1 MKSLIH
7 SILLMSILSTGP
19 VIAENDSPVRF
30 ANTAQKQNISVD
42 EDGVKRITLTSTD
55 LIVPGDT
62 VVYTSTFTNIGTED
76 VSNIVVSNPIPAN
89 TQYIVFS
96 AKGKTTRVSFSV
108 DGGKTFAAP
117 AQLTVVDNNG
127 IKQTAKPKDYTD
139 IRWVYQ
145 GTLSAGSSSSVS
157 FNVSIL

>member
-1 MKSLIH
+1 
-7 SILLMSILSTGP
+7 
-19 VIAENDSPVRF
+19 
-30 ANTAQKQNISVD
+30 
-42 EDGVKRITLTSTD
+42 
-55 LIVPGDT
+55 
-62 VVYTSTFTNIGTED
+62 
-76 VSNIVVSNPIPAN
+76 
-89 TQYIVFS
+89 VFS

-108 DGGKTFAAP
+108 DGGKTFASP